1 VTEIMFFA
9 YFNKT
14 IWIKDVSEEAGG
26 EGEGSDLTAQ
36 TAFYIR
42 QFQVPASFFKPRMTI
57 MFHLLCSIRVGD
69 KTHTSRC
76 CKLIF
81 CVQRALMNQL
91 SGGEEEFNSKEA
103 QLLVSILSVLSR
115 QLDPSSQQVTLQN
128 NHVVAVLAV
137 SNLNTSFWFYV
148 QFTQMLTW
156 TVKICKETN
165 FGEWFM
171 YKHETFIKGSWDVF
185 KLTFISSFL
194 SKMMHLIWDKK

>member
-1 VTEIMFFA
+1 
-9 YFNKT
+9 
-14 IWIKDVSEEAGG
+14 
-26 EGEGSDLTAQ
+26 
-36 TAFYIR
+36 
-42 QFQVPASFFKPRMTI
+42 

-69 KTHTSRC
+69 KTHTSRR

-115 QLDPSSQQVTLQN
+115 QLDPSSQQVTLRN
-128 NHVVAVLAV
+128 TRVVAGLAV
-137 SNLNTSFWFYV
+137 RNLKTSSFCFYV

-171 YKHETFIKGSWDVF
+171 YRDETFIRGSWDVF
-185 KLTFISSFL
+185 KPTFISPCCKNEKLDISLQNYAF
-194 SKMMHLIWDKK
+194 HLG